1 MNIEPRRIR
10 AGAHALAAMLLL
22 ALTAVAEAGGPPWIS
37 IELPA
42 NPYDR
47 STRGAIALV
56 RTYHHGG
63 PVQLQVR
70 GTAEGLVD
78 GERVSLP
85 LDLVAA
91 GPTGVYAI
99 RAELPSRGSW
109 ILVVRGGAEEG
120 GVTAIVDLAADG
132 SIRAVDVP
140 TRGGNPPIPR
150 AITGPEI
157 DARLRSLA
165 SAGPATGL
173 VLAKPGHPGPRG
185 AGITLAALAAIGVPV
200 GVGVWRSRRRS

>member
-1 MNIEPRRIR
+1 MNTATHRKPRR
-10 AGAHALAAMLLL
+10 AATGAAILLLSLATTALA
-22 ALTAVAEAGGPPWIS
+22 GPPWLS

-47 STRGAIALV
+47 LTRGAIALV

-85 LDLVAA
+85 LELVAA

-99 RAELPSRGSW
+99 RADLPSRGSW

-120 GVTAIVDLAADG
+120 GVTAIVDLGPDG
-132 SIRAVDVP
+132 AIRAVDVP
-140 TRGGNPPIPR
+140 TRGENPPIPR

-165 SAGPATGL
+165 AAPSNPGGL
-173 VLAKPGHPGPRG
+173 VLAKPGHGGTRG
-185 AGITLAALAAIGVPV
+185 LGFTLFAIAAVGLPV
-200 GVGVWRSRRRS
+200 GVGVWRARRRG

>member
-1 MNIEPRRIR
+1 MNTPTYRKTRRA
-10 AGAHALAAMLLL
+10 AGVTAILLLTLATTALA
-22 ALTAVAEAGGPPWIS
+22 GPPWLS

-47 STRGAIALV
+47 LTRGAIALV

-99 RAELPSRGSW
+99 RADLPSRGSW

-120 GVTAIVDLAADG
+120 GVTAIVELGPDG

-140 TRGGNPPIPR
+140 TRDGNPPIPR

-165 SAGPATGL
+165 AGPATGGL
-173 VLAKPGHPGPRG
+173 VLAKPGHGGARG
-185 AGITLAALAAIGVPV
+185 FGITLAALAAVGVPV
-200 GVGVWRSRRRS
+200 GMGIWRSRRRG